1 MLGSGT
7 ATPEIESRLAQNR
20 DLCDIRTVVTEETFL
35 QLCDELSTLYYPWLQ
50 WLLVAVG
57 SCFLEDAARCGIA
70 LLVAADHMSWWLAFT
85 GMVAGAISGDVCL
98 YLTGRYAT
106 AFLLSR
112 RWVDPNKLAKVE
124 RYFQNHAV
132 ATIFFSRFIPGVRG
146 IGFSVSGIVRYPFP
160 RFFFVLTTAAVV
172 QAILFLKLGNFI
184 GDRVLPLFKG
194 RGAQFTTIAVVVLV
208 GAVIH
213 QFFARRRKKKAIQAR
228 ASIDPVNVEKADAPT
243 DSADHP
249 VDPV

>member
-1 MLGSGT
+1 M
-7 ATPEIESRLAQNR
+7 
-20 DLCDIRTVVTEETFL
+20 TEEAFL

-57 SCFLEDAARCGIA
+57 SCFLEEAARCGIA

-85 GMVAGAISGDVCL
+85 GMVAGALIGDVSF

-124 RYFQNHAV
+124 GYFQNHAV
-132 ATIFFSRFIPGVRG
+132 ATVFLSRFIPGVRG

-160 RFFFVLTTAAVV
+160 RFFLILTVAAVV

-194 RGAQFTTIAVVVLV
+194 RGAQFTTIAVVVLI
-208 GAVIH
+208 GTVIH

-228 ASIDPVNVEKADAPT
+228 ASIEPASVDNPGDSTDPADPV
-243 DSADHP
+243 
-249 VDPV
+249 

>member
-1 MLGSGT
+1 
-7 ATPEIESRLAQNR
+7 
-20 DLCDIRTVVTEETFL
+20 VTEETFL

-85 GMVAGAISGDVCL
+85 GMVAGALIGDASL

-112 RWVDPNKLAKVE
+112 RWVNPDKLVKME
-124 RYFQNHAV
+124 GFFKTHAV
-132 ATIFFSRFIPGVRG
+132 AAIFLSRFVPGVRG
-146 IGFSVSGIVRYPFP
+146 IGFSVSGIVRYPLP
-160 RFFFVLTTAAVV
+160 RFLLVLTAASVA
-172 QAILFLKLGNFI
+172 QAIVFLKLGNFI

-194 RGAQFTTIAVVVLV
+194 RGAQFATILAVVLV

-213 QFFARRRKKKAIQAR
+213 RIFARRRKKKAIQAR
-228 ASIDPVNVEKADAPT
+228 ASMASAATDAPT
-243 DSADHP
+243 EPADTA
-249 VDPV
+249 D